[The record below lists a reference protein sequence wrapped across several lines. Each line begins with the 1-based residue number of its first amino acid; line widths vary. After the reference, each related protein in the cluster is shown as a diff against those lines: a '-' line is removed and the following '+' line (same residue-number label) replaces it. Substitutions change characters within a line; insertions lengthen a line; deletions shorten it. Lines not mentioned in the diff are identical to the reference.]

1 MSSASPELVWDGFT
15 EQSHGMNDGLS
26 RFRLPVAQSALLI
39 NATTRGDFVRQ
50 RPGWDRIMTV
60 LPQGLGFFQHFSWFK
75 NDAGRVFLLVVAG
88 GRIFRVDPVDLSV
101 LEITIPG
108 DPNPF
113 TLAKGWSVQAEQFW
127 IYNDGQTLPFIW
139 DGGSARRAKK
149 GELMPG
155 TVLAYVQGRIWY
167 GLPDGRSFR
176 AGDLVGSDSGTLAY
190 NYRDS
195 VLKETENTFLNEG
208 GNFSVPS
215 EAGEIVAMR
224 APTIL
229 DTSQGQGPLLVVC
242 ENDAFSVNTPVD
254 RTIWK
259 SVNYPIQTVSLMGR
273 GGYAQCSCINVAG
286 DVWFRSRV
294 NGDAD
299 GISSFVIARREF
311 QDLGNVPQSFE
322 VSTAIGF
329 DQQNLLVYGSAGV
342 YDNRLLMTFSPGFS
356 NAGVY
361 HRGLVALDLS
371 PKNSIQAKAPPSYEG
386 LWTGLNILAA
396 CPTSLG
402 LYTIVLAG
410 NGNFDLWK
418 LSKNK
423 TTDNNGPITWSH
435 IPRALFQ
442 ETTMDGTPG
451 RTLKRLETCDYEYDE
466 LRGLVSFVTSWA
478 PDSLTCLQEWHRWS
492 ECMTMCETIP
502 DCPPN
507 LNFQPGY
514 QPRKRLP
521 TPPDACSPGS
531 LRPLRNFYTLQFRT
545 DITGPARLLG
555 VRIGATI
562 QQEPKYE
569 VNSCET
575 TPCAPVRCCP
585 NGALGGNLFTYDAP
599 GSEGTPYY
607 GPDYGTPYP
616 SSPGYPPGGQPGG
629 VYIVQPYP
637 SGGGYDYEPPED
649 DTEGGPPLPNLIPVW
664 PAPTPEETPCGENYA
679 IFLGIVMEDKLQ
691 GITRPVGTS
700 VAPGVDPAT
709 SLSAGVLEK
718 WAQEVWNQYL
728 LQYPYTGTETLVW
741 WEIHNTGLEW
751 MANQVFQ
758 NPAGNWNGV
767 IDLDWKL
774 TILYCTG

>member
-1 MSSASPELVWDGFT
+1 MSAASPDLVWDGFSV
-15 EQSHGMNDGLS
+15 QSQGMNDGIS
-26 RFRLPVAQSALLI
+26 RFRLPPAQAALLI

-50 RPGWDRIMTV
+50 RPGWDRIMTL
-60 LPQGLGFFQHFSWFK
+60 LPVGLGYFQHFSWFK
-75 NDAGRVFLLVVAG
+75 NDAGRVFLVIVAG
-88 GRIFRVDPVDLSV
+88 GRFFRIDPVELSV

-113 TLAKGWSVQAEQFW
+113 TLTRGWSVQAEQFW

-139 DGGSARRAKK
+139 DGGNARRSKK
-149 GELMPG
+149 GELLPG

-167 GLPDGRSFR
+167 SLPDGRTFR
-176 AGDLVGSDSGTLAY
+176 AGDLVGSDSGTAAY

-259 SVNYPIQTVSLMGR
+259 DVNYPIQTVSLMGR
-273 GGYAQCSCINVAG
+273 GGYAQGSCINVAG
-286 DVWFRSRV
+286 DIWFRSRV

-299 GISSFVIARREF
+299 GISSFVVARRMF
-311 QDLGNVPQSFE
+311 QDLGNVPQSYE
-322 VSTAIGF
+322 VSNAIGL

-356 NAGVY
+356 NQGAY

-371 PKNSIQAKAPPSYEG
+371 PKNSIQSKAPPSYDG
-386 LWTGLNILAA
+386 LWTGLNLFAV

-402 LYTIVLAG
+402 LYAVVLAG

-423 TTDNNGPITWSH
+423 YTDNNGPITWSH

-442 ETTMDGTPG
+442 DVQLNGTPN
-451 RTLKRLETCDYEYDE
+451 RQLKRLEIAEYEYDE
-466 LRGLVSFVTSWA
+466 LRGNVSFKTSWA
-478 PDSLTCLQEWHRWS
+478 PDSYPCLTEWAQWS
-492 ECMTMCETIP
+492 ECQEMCETLP
-502 DCPPN
+502 SCPPN

-514 QPRKRLP
+514 QPSKKLP
-521 TPPDACSPGS
+521 TPPDECADGAN
-531 LRPLRNFYTLQFRT
+531 RPLRNFYSLQFRT
-545 DITGPARLLG
+545 DITGPARLISCR
-555 VRIGATI
+555 VGASV
-562 QQEPKYE
+562 QQDPKYE
-569 VNSCET
+569 CNTCET
-575 TPCAPVRCCP
+575 TPCAPIRCCP
-585 NGALGGNLFTYDAP
+585 NGAANGSLFTYTAP
-599 GSEGTPYY
+599 GAEGTPYY
-607 GPDYGTPYP
+607 GYDYGIPYAG
-616 SSPGYPPGGQPGG
+616 SDYPPGS
-629 VYIVQPYP
+629 PYP
-637 SGGGYDYEPPED
+637 TQINYPGGGYDYEPPVD
-649 DTEGGPPLPNLIPVW
+649 DTNGGPPLPPLTPSW
-664 PAPTPEETPCGENYA
+664 PPPNPEDTPCGDSYA

-691 GITRPVGTS
+691 GITRPVGIS
-700 VAPGVDPAT
+700 VAPGVNPV
-709 SLSAGVLEK
+709 SVLEPGVLEK
-718 WAQEVWNQYL
+718 WALEVWNQYL
-728 LQYPYTGTETLVW
+728 DAHPYTGTETLVW

-758 NPAGNWNGV
+758 NPDGNWNGV
-767 IDLDWKL
+767 IDLDMKL